1 MDRDELFI
9 ELCQNSKLL
18 TAAQIEECRKLQSML
33 SENGFSLTFSEI
45 VAKKE
50 ILNPHQLRLVNVA
63 IRYEEMRQ
71 VDVELGDFI
80 LRKGFLPIEK
90 LNECLSAQE
99 TPYREG
105 RHFPRLEDLLVQKG
119 HLNAQ
124 QLHVILR
131 AWEQLDQVSAIGK
144 PGSSPRMPRMQ
155 PAVPPQETKT
165 TTLSKLPTAPLK
177 PPAPPLFDRKTLETG
192 LLMDG
197 LKVTVRRSRIKDKES
212 ELTVHILELQ
222 GSLDGHSSRK
232 LDSYVNSLIDSQA
245 VRLVADCKK
254 LDYISSAGIGVLA
267 GAVKRCRD
275 AKGDFRVCSVNDK
288 VNKIMGLVGIQSIMR
303 FYADE
308 RGAIMSFKYS

>member
-1 MDRDELFI
+1 MDRDDLFI

-18 TAAQIEECRKLQSML
+18 TAAQIEECRKLQTML
-33 SENGFSLTFSEI
+33 SENGFTLTFSEI

-71 VDVELGDFI
+71 VDIELGDFI

-99 TPYREG
+99 GPYREG

-131 AWEQLDQVSAIGK
+131 AWEQLGQVSAVGK
-144 PGSSPRMPRMQ
+144 PGSSPRMPRMH
-155 PAVPPQETKT
+155 PAVPPPEPKPGPAPP
-165 TTLSKLPTAPLK
+165 KLPPK
-177 PPAPPLFDRKTLETG
+177 PPGPPLFDRKTLETG
-192 LLMDG
+192 LLMDT
-197 LKVTVRRSRIKDKES
+197 LKVTVRRSRIKDGEG

-232 LDSYVNSLIDSQA
+232 LDSYMNSLIDSQA
-245 VRLVADCKK
+245 VRLVADCTK
-254 LDYISSAGIGVLA
+254 LDYISSAGIGVLT

-275 AKGDFRVCSVNDK
+275 AKGDLRICSVGDK

-303 FYADE
+303 FYADD

>member
-1 MDRDELFI
+1 MDRDDLFV
-9 ELCQNSKLL
+9 ELCQNSRLL

-33 SENGFSLTFSEI
+33 SDNGFALTFSEI

-50 ILNPHQLRLVNVA
+50 LLNPHQLRLVNVA

-99 TPYREG
+99 ALYREG

-131 AWEQLDQVSAIGK
+131 AWEQLDQMTAVGK
-144 PGSSPRMPRMQ
+144 PGSSPRMPKMQ
-155 PAVPPQETKT
+155 PAVPPPEPKAV
-165 TTLSKLPTAPLK
+165 PAAPKPAPK
-177 PPAPPLFDRKTLETG
+177 PPAPPLFDRKTLEAG
-192 LLMDG
+192 LLMDT
-197 LKVTVRRSRIKDKES
+197 LKVTVRRSRIKDGEG

-245 VRLVADCKK
+245 VRLVADCRK
-254 LDYISSAGIGVLA
+254 LDYISSAGIGVLT

-275 AKGDFRVCSVNDK
+275 AKGDLRVCSVNEK
-288 VNKIMGLVGIQSIMR
+288 VNKIMGLVGIHSIMR
-303 FYADE
+303 FYADD

>member
-33 SENGFSLTFSEI
+33 SENGFTLGFSEI

-99 TPYREG
+99 VPYREG
-105 RHFPRLEDLLVQKG
+105 RHFPRLEDLLLQKG
-119 HLNAQ
+119 HLNSQ

-131 AWEQLDQVSAIGK
+131 AWEQLGEISQIGK
-144 PGSSPRMPRMQ
+144 PGSSPRMPKMQ
-155 PAVPPQETKT
+155 PAVPPPEPKAAAA
-165 TTLSKLPTAPLK
+165 APPK
-177 PPAPPLFDRKTLETG
+177 PPPVPLFDRKTLESG

-232 LDSYVNSLIDSQA
+232 LDSYINSLIDSQA
-245 VRLVADCKK
+245 VRLVADCKR
-254 LDYISSAGIGVLA
+254 LEYISSAGIGVLT

-275 AKGDFRVCSVNDK
+275 AKGDLRICSVAEK

-308 RGAIMSFKYS
+308 RGAIMSFKYT